1 MIGNFHIIG
10 AGAVLTQPNSS
21 PRGIQ
26 RAFPNLQKPHFHN
39 AVLRPSLYQRY
50 APFMHVTLYQPEIAG
65 NVGSIL
71 RSCACFG
78 VGLTVIEPCGF
89 PLGDKRMR
97 RAAMDYAV
105 PDGLQTALDWD
116 SYLETTSARK
126 VLLTTRGATSLPNF
140 QFQPDDS
147 LIFGAEGSG
156 VPNFV
161 HDTVDA
167 RVVIPMAVG
176 ARSLNLS
183 NSVSICLFEALRQTN
198 GLP

>member
-1 MIGNFHIIG
+1 M
-10 AGAVLTQPNSS
+10 
-21 PRGIQ
+21 RG
-26 RAFPNLQKPHFHN
+26 L
-39 AVLRPSLYQRY
+39 
-50 APFMHVTLYQPEIAG
+50 MHVTLYQPEIAG

-105 PDGLQTALDWD
+105 PGGLQTALDWE
-116 SYLETTSARK
+116 SYLYATSRRK
-126 VLLTTRGATSLPNF
+126 VLLTTKGATSLPDF
-140 QFQPDDS
+140 EFHPDDA

-156 VPNFV
+156 VPDFV
-161 HDTVDA
+161 HTSVEA
-167 RVVIPMAVG
+167 RVVIPMAEG

-198 GLP
+198 SLP

>member
-1 MIGNFHIIG
+1 
-10 AGAVLTQPNSS
+10 
-21 PRGIQ
+21 
-26 RAFPNLQKPHFHN
+26 
-39 AVLRPSLYQRY
+39 
-50 APFMHVTLYQPEIAG
+50 MHVTLYQPEIAG
-65 NVGSIL
+65 NVGAVM

-105 PDGLQTALDWD
+105 PGGLQTALDWK
-116 SYLETTSARK
+116 SYQSKRAGRQ
-126 VLLTTRGATSLPNF
+126 VLLTTKGATPLSAFEFEPH
-140 QFQPDDS
+140 DT

-156 VPNFV
+156 VPDFV
-161 HDTVDA
+161 HESVDA
-167 RVVIPMAVG
+167 RVVIPMVAG

-183 NSVSICLFEALRQTN
+183 NSVAVTLFEALRQTQ

>member
-1 MIGNFHIIG
+1 
-10 AGAVLTQPNSS
+10 
-21 PRGIQ
+21 
-26 RAFPNLQKPHFHN
+26 
-39 AVLRPSLYQRY
+39 
-50 APFMHVTLYQPEIAG
+50 MHVTLYQPEIAG
-65 NVGSIL
+65 NVGAVM

-105 PDGLQTALDWD
+105 PGGMQTALDWK
-116 SYLETTSARK
+116 SYQSKRVGRQ
-126 VLLTTRGATSLPNF
+126 VLLTTKGATPLSAFKFEPH
-140 QFQPDDS
+140 DT

-156 VPNFV
+156 VPGFV
-161 HDTVDA
+161 HESVDA
-167 RVVIPMAVG
+167 RVVIPMIAG

-183 NSVSICLFEALRQTN
+183 NSVAVTLFEALRQTQ